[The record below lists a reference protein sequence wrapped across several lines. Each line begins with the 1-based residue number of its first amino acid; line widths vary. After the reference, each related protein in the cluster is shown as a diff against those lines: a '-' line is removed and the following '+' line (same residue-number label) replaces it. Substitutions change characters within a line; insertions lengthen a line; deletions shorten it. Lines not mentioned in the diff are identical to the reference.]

1 MKIKIFDI
9 DAGGVLPSENC
20 YIVPELKAVM
30 DEYED
35 PIPALSFLYGMT
47 DPSSPYINYPEH
59 EKEELIWA
67 DFPGDYTTED
77 DVIVDALA
85 KLRSLYSTPV
95 TRLFKSAKVALDKL
109 GHYLETTAI
118 EGGRDGNLAAYSTAL
133 TRMGKTAEDLKKIEK
148 MVDAELDEYT
158 TRGGELE
165 PLD

>member
-1 MKIKIFDI
+1 MKIKIFDV

-20 YIVPELKAVM
+20 YIVPELKAII
-30 DEYED
+30 DAYED

-47 DPSSPYINYPEH
+47 DPSSPYVNYPEAD
-59 EKEELIWA
+59 KEEIIWA

-77 DVIVDALA
+77 DEMIAALN
-85 KLRSLYSTPV
+85 KLKELYSTPV
-95 TRLFKSAKVALDKL
+95 TRLYRSAKIGLEKL
-109 GHYLETTAI
+109 GKYLETTQI

-148 MVDAELDEYT
+148 MVDAEQDEYT
-158 TRGGELE
+158 TRGGQLE